1 MKGSLQRLLIS
12 SRSVSKHHR
21 YMQFLFLVGR
31 FINIIP
37 TETAW
42 ANIMKY
48 CRKHLWKTLYTISS
62 FSYDW
67 TKSMVIMDNF
77 CF

>member
-1 MKGSLQRLLIS
+1 MKGSLERLLIL
-12 SRSVSKHHR
+12 SRSVKKHHR

-31 FINIIP
+31 FIKIISS
-37 TETAW
+37 ETAW
-42 ANIMKY
+42 ANIVKY
-48 CRKHLWKTLYTISS
+48 YRKHLWKTLYKISS

-67 TKSMVIMDNF
+67 TTSIIMDNF